1 MQRTMRVF
9 LLGCSLA
16 IAACAQAVK
25 QEPVSA
31 LQPAE
36 QAKQFRVVEGLDVR
50 LSTGFTTHIKPQTS
64 WSLVGSLPQGEV
76 YKSRD
81 QVLTVEGADVAEAY
95 LVVAG
100 DELVGFYLPVE
111 HALARISPARRLSI
125 ER

>member
-1 MQRTMRVF
+1 MRRPMHVF
-9 LLGCSLA
+9 LLGCTLA

-25 QEPVSA
+25 QEPAST
-31 LQPAE
+31 LQPAA
-36 QAKQFRVVEGLDVR
+36 QVKQFRVVQGLDVPA
-50 LSTGFTTHIKPQTS
+50 SIGFTTHIKPQTS
-64 WSLVGSLPQGEV
+64 WSLVGTLPQGEV

-95 LVVAG
+95 LVMAG

-111 HALARISPARRLSI
+111 RAFSRISPARKLSV

>member
-1 MQRTMRVF
+1 MPRILRVF
-9 LLGCSLA
+9 LLGCSFA
-16 IAACAQAVK
+16 IAACAQVK

-31 LQPAE
+31 LQPTE
-36 QAKQFRVVEGLDVR
+36 QAKTFRVVEGLDVR
-50 LSTGFTTHIKPQTS
+50 LSTGFATQIKPQTS

-81 QVLTVEGADVAEAY
+81 QVLAVEGADVAEAY
-95 LVVAG
+95 LVVSG

-111 HALARISPARRLSI
+111 HTFSRISPARRLSI

>member
-1 MQRTMRVF
+1 MHVV
-9 LLGCSLA
+9 LLGCSFA

-25 QEPVSA
+25 QEPAAA

-36 QAKQFRVVEGLDVR
+36 RAKQFRVAQGLDVR
-50 LSTGFTTHIKPQTS
+50 LDTGFTTHIKSQTT
-64 WSLVGSLPQGEV
+64 WSLVGTLAQGEV

-81 QVLTVEGADVAEAY
+81 QVLTVEGADVHEAY
-95 LVVAG
+95 LVMAG

-111 HALARISPARRLSI
+111 HAFARISPARPLSV